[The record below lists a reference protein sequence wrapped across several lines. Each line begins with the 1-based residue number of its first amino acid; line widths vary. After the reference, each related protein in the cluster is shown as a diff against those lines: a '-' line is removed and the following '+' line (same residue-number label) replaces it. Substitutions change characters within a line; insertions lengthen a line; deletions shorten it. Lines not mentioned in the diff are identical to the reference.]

1 MIRTIMAFDIATHT
15 GVAFGIVGETPRST
29 TIDLGQ
35 GKSQALRFAKA
46 IKTTKHLITRY
57 KPDLVVYEAPIG
69 GKFSSQFLVGL
80 AACVTGQA
88 SIECKK
94 PPVKLNIGAVRKHF
108 LGRNVTTRD
117 FPGMS
122 KANAKKAIK
131 QVVIGRCTLL
141 GWKVDSDDAADAC
154 ALWDYACAHYA
165 KAQAAPLGGLFHGS

>member
-15 GVAFGIVGETPRST
+15 GVAFGTVGETPRST

-46 IKTTKHLITRY
+46 IRTTKHLITRY
-57 KPDLVVYEAPIG
+57 KPDLIVYEAPIG
-69 GKFSSQFLVGL
+69 GKYTSHFLVGL

-88 SIECKK
+88 AIECRKA
-94 PPVKLNIGAVRKHF
+94 PEKLDIGTVRKHF

-117 FPGMS
+117 FPGLNKKQA
-122 KANAKKAIK
+122 KAAIK
-131 QVVIGRCTLL
+131 QAVIGRCTML

-154 ALWDYACAHYA
+154 ACWDYACATYCN
-165 KAQAAPLGGLFHGS
+165 AQSAPLGGLFHG